1 MKERDFIS
9 VIKNILNSEYIGD
22 DCAYLKD
29 LGIVITQDSLVE
41 DVHFLKKYIK
51 PYQLGYKS
59 VMVNISDVAASG
71 AEAEYLT
78 ISLSLPSDIDEDF
91 IKEFY
96 NGAKSA
102 CGKDIKIVG
111 GDITGSGKIFISICV
126 VGSTSGRNISSRKN
140 AQIGQKIILSGK
152 HGSSGAGLKLL
163 LEGKKSPEKFIK
175 SHLEPV
181 AQIDFA
187 KNIALNVKGKYAMM
201 DTSDGL
207 MDALSVMAN
216 ESKVLFEV
224 DFNKIPYDS
233 DLQMFENPQD
243 LILFGGEDYQIVA
256 TVPNDYKGGIEIGKV
271 KQGLGV
277 DLIIDNKTKHF
288 TKTDVENKLFNHFKG
303 E

>member
-41 DVHFLKKYIK
+41 DVHFLKKYIT

-181 AQIDFA
+181 AQIDF
-187 KNIALNVKGKYAMM
+187 
-201 DTSDGL
+201 GL
-207 MDALSVMAN
+207 SHNTYSLVGSGSLESPVTGRACRMYRIFSLMAN
-216 ESKVLFEV
+216 STSWYTPDAFLSLSSSLS
-224 DFNKIPYDS
+224 NCRKI
-233 DLQMFENPQD
+233 
-243 LILFGGEDYQIVA
+243 
-256 TVPNDYKGGIEIGKV
+256 
-271 KQGLGV
+271 
-277 DLIIDNKTKHF
+277 
-288 TKTDVENKLFNHFKG
+288 
-303 E
+303 